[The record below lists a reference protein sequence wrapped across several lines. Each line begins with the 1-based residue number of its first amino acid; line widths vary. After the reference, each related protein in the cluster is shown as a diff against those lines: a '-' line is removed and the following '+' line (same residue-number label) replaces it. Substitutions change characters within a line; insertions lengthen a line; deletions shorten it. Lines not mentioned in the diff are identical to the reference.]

1 MAAQRKVCSQL
12 MLLVG
17 SNPLPNYLATLIL
30 QAQSIHLFYSPQTAP
45 IKEQLVEMLKERL
58 GSPDVIETCIEDA
71 TDAAKVRA
79 AFSSLPE
86 DAHLHYTGGTKIMAA
101 HARMAFGT
109 LGGSDR
115 QASYLDERKGIFRFD
130 DGYEIEL
137 SQEGLELSLEDV
149 LMLHGIERIAGKVSP
164 GPASTEQDVE
174 TLVKVVLNQPDRAR
188 ELYELHHVEGK
199 RYGFTEAKKTPVVIG
214 KVVDGALSISQLPE
228 EGWTARTYEKWCDFL
243 GGGWL
248 EMWCGDLVKSLVS
261 GAEVSRGT
269 DCKLDNGRQF
279 EIDLAL
285 VRGHRLYVI
294 SCSTDTKIGLCKS
307 KLFEVA
313 MRARQL
319 GGDLARSALVCLLH
333 GKDPKGPFVDQLR
346 NDVADI
352 WDAPNTPRVFGL
364 DDLKEWAGIQGK
376 PNPSS
381 LKHWL
386 NS

>member
-1 MAAQRKVCSQL
+1 MAAQRKVCSRL

-30 QAQSIHLFYSPQTAP
+30 GAQTIHLFYSPQTAP
-45 IKEQLVEMLKERL
+45 IKEHLVEKLRERL
-58 GSPDVIETCIEDA
+58 GSANVIETCIEDA

-79 AFSSLPE
+79 AFSSVPK

-101 HARMAFGT
+101 HARMAFDA
-109 LGGSDR
+109 LGGADR
-115 QASYLDERKGIFRFD
+115 QASYLDERKGILRFD

-137 SQEGLELSLEDV
+137 SQECLELSLEDV
-149 LMLHGIERIAGKVSP
+149 LKLHGIERIASNVAP
-164 GPASTEQDVE
+164 GPAPTEQDLE
-174 TLVKVVLNQPDRAR
+174 TLVKVVLKQPDRAL
-188 ELYELHHVEGK
+188 ELYECHRVAGK
-199 RYGFTEAKKTPVVIG
+199 RCGFSKAKETPVDIG
-214 KVVDGALSISQLPE
+214 ELVDSALSISRLPE
-228 EGWTARTYEKWCDFL
+228 EGWTARNYEKWCDFL

-248 EMWCGDLVKSLVS
+248 EMWCGDLVESLVS

-269 DCKLDNGRQF
+269 DCKLANGRQF

-285 VRGHRLYVI
+285 LRGHRLYVI
-294 SCSTDTKIGLCKS
+294 SCTTETRIGLCKS

-346 NDVADI
+346 NDVADM

-364 DDLKEWAGIQGK
+364 DDLREWAGVQSK

-381 LKHWL
+381 LKDWL
-386 NS
+386 NL